1 MGGPL
6 DGGDY
11 YCEADV
17 HTIGRPKLWFI
28 QWVDQRFES
37 WLRDEQDDNGVWSYH
52 YIRLDDFGEL

>member
-1 MGGPL
+1 M